1 MGAIKCDSC
10 GAVSDSRG
18 AIIHCHACYEE
29 ATNMWTGNKKL
40 DELRSKAA
48 ASGTGVIKVSI
59 EELNEVGKATNDST
73 AIDLLRDIRTWD
85 ILQEIERRKIK
96 LALPADLRKRVGEI
110 LRRAGL

>member
-1 MGAIKCDSC
+1 MKDIEYLKKQIKKYPRVCY
-10 GAVSDSRG
+10 
-18 AIIHCHACYEE
+18 CHELME
-29 ATNMWTGNKKL
+29 LLEDTNKKL
-40 DELRSKAA
+40 E
-48 ASGTGVIKVSI
+48 
-59 EELNEVGKATNDST
+59 ATNDST